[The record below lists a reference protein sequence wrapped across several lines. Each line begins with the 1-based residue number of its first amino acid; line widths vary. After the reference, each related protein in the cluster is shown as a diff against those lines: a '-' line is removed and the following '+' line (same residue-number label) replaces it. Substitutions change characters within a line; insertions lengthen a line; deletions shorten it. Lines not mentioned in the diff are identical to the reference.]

1 MEKPLH
7 EKICLSWFEA
17 DWLFYSQKQGWMHML
32 VFALL
37 FEHHV
42 ISCTPCFP
50 CADPGFFVRGVRVN
64 LTKKALTMFVFLVLS
79 LFYWSQM
86 VNSEENYHF
95 SRFQRGSNI
104 FQGGGANFFQGGGGS
119 NCLYPIETH
128 ITCDF
133 PGGGGGPDPLNPLW
147 IRTCYLDQQEIAF
160 FRLVIV
166 EWYFSVLFKF
176 W

>member
-17 DWLFYSQKQGWMHML
+17 DWLFYSQKQDWMHML

-37 FEHHV
+37 FEHYA
-42 ISCTPCFP
+42 IPCTPCFP
-50 CADPGFFVRGVRVN
+50 CADPGFFVRGVWVN
-64 LTKKALTMFVFLVLS
+64 LFFVLS

-86 VNSEENYHF
+86 VNFEENYHF

-104 FQGGGANFFQGGGGS
+104 FQGGVQLFPRGS

-133 PGGGGGPDPLNPLW
+133 PGGSGPPDPLW
-147 IRTCYLDQQEIAF
+147 IRTCYLDQQEISF
-160 FRLVIV
+160 FRLVV
-166 EWYFSVLFKF
+166 VGWYFSVLFKF